1 MVSDDAE
8 YVVKIEPHSNGP
20 LFVEMHVFMAV
31 SCDWSTQGHVTTM
44 ITSDWSGGQGAA
56 AGPVEPQ
63 APRQTRGVGRHTQ
76 VLTPI
81 RLVKID
87 VCRNH
92 DKLYPHFEAVSL
104 CSDIL

>member
-56 AGPVEPQ
+56 AGAVEPQ
-63 APRQTRGVGRHTQ
+63 TPRQTRGVGRHSQ
-76 VLTPI
+76 VSADLTLLIAFIGICFFI
-81 RLVKID
+81 R
-87 VCRNH
+87 
-92 DKLYPHFEAVSL
+92 
-104 CSDIL
+104 